1 MDLDKDFKEFIELLN
16 EHEVKYLV
24 IGGYAVNFH
33 GYPRYTKD
41 IDFWL
46 WMTEDN
52 IQNLMQAL
60 RKFGFGSLDLEIEDF
75 MAPENIIQL
84 GYEPYRIDL
93 LVDVAGVDFEEC
105 YERRIE
111 SALDGINVKFLSLE
125 DLVASKKT
133 AGRLQDLAD
142 AEQLEKLKKRDV
154 QDRNRLE

>member
-1 MDLDKDFKEFIELLN
+1 MEIDKDFREFIELLN
-16 EHEVKYLV
+16 EHKVKYLI

-46 WMTEDN
+46 WMTEPN
-52 IQNLMQAL
+52 IKKLIKAI
-60 RKFGFGSLDLEIEDF
+60 KEFGFGGLNLEIEDF

-84 GYEPYRIDL
+84 GNEPYRIDL
-93 LVDVAGVDFEEC
+93 LVDVDGIDFGEC

-111 SALDGINVKFLSLE
+111 TELDGTDVKFLSLQ
-125 DLVASKKT
+125 DLIATKKK

-142 AEQLEKLKKRDV
+142 AEQLEKLEKKKKKK
-154 QDRNRLE
+154 